1 MRSSDG
7 SAKVKLD
14 SINKNRLSTAEDI
27 LRIAQSGDRACFVRL
42 FMDFAPRVKAYLRH
56 QGLSAE
62 AAEDLAQETLI
73 NVWRKAGSFDPS
85 KASASAWIF
94 TIARNLRIDAFR
106 RERHP
111 SLLAEGLE
119 TSQSELKTPEEVCV
133 GRESERDIE
142 KALRMLPEEQ
152 LEVLRMSFFM
162 GRAHAEIAE
171 ELHLP
176 LGTVKSRLR
185 LAVAHLRSRVAG
197 P

>member
-1 MRSSDG
+1 M
-7 SAKVKLD
+7 KLD
-14 SINKNRLSTAEDI
+14 SVNHYRLSTTEDI
-27 LRIAQSGDRACFVRL
+27 LRIARSGDRACFVRL
-42 FMDFAPRVKAYLRH
+42 FMDFAPRVKAYLHR

-73 NVWRKAGSFDPS
+73 NVWRKAGTFDPS

-94 TIARNLRIDAFR
+94 TIARNLRIDALR

-111 SLLAEGLE
+111 SLLAEDLG
-119 TSQSELKTPEEVCV
+119 TSLTEPKTPEEVCV

-142 KALRMLPEEQ
+142 KALSMLPEEQ

-162 GRAHAEIAE
+162 GRAHADIAE
-171 ELHLP
+171 ELSLP

-185 LAVAHLRSRVAG
+185 LAVAHLRATVSRR
-197 P
+197 

>member
-1 MRSSDG
+1 M
-7 SAKVKLD
+7 KLD
-14 SINKNRLSTAEDI
+14 GVDHCRLSTAEDI
-27 LRIAQSGDRACFVRL
+27 LRIARSGDRACFVRL

-73 NVWRKAGSFDPS
+73 NVWRKAGTFDPS

-94 TIARNLRIDAFR
+94 TIARNLRVDALR

-111 SLLAEGLE
+111 SLLAGELGA
-119 TSQSELKTPEEVCV
+119 SQTEPKTPEEVYV

-142 KALRMLPEEQ
+142 KALSRLPQEQ

-162 GRAHAEIAE
+162 GRAHADIAE
-171 ELHLP
+171 ELSLP

-185 LAVAHLRSRVAG
+185 LAVAHLRATVMAR
-197 P
+197 